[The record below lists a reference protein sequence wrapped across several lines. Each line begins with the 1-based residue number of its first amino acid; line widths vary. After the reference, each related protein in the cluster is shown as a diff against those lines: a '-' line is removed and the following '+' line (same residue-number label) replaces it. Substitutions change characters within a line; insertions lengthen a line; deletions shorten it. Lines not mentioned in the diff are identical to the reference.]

1 MFRKLL
7 FAGTSLA
14 FLAAMLTFATASQ
27 WKTADALTNCSASS
41 ASWNAAETQL
51 FGLMNTFRQQN
62 GVPPLKQSP
71 TLANMAAWM
80 AEDMAAHGGGVSNPP
95 THDDWSGRDYSSRA
109 RDCGSGGYN
118 GENVG
123 WGFGSAQAMFNGW
136 AGSSGHRAAM
146 LNPQFKVVGIGQAGS
161 NWAADFSSVDDS
173 GSGGTGGTNPT
184 NTPFPTQPS
193 NGNPTNTPANTPT
206 GNGTP
211 TASATTTT
219 SAGGATPIP
228 SYKLPSSYPIKR
240 AMVPQLAAE

>member
-27 WKTADALTNCSASS
+27 WKTADALTNCSANSGG
-41 ASWNAAETQL
+41 WNAAENEL
-51 FGLMNTFRQQN
+51 LVLVNNFRQQN
-62 GVPPLKQSP
+62 GLGPLTQSP

-80 AEDMAAHGGGVSNPP
+80 AEDMAAHNGPANAQHGDSL
-95 THDDWSGRDYSSRA
+95 GRDFQTRTA
-109 RDCGSGGYN
+109 NCGATGYT
-118 GENVG
+118 GENLG

-136 AGSSGHRAAM
+136 LNSPGHKAAM
-146 LNPQFKVVGIGQAGS
+146 INASFKYIGLGQVGS
-161 NWAADFSSVDDS
+161 YWAADFSSS
-173 GSGGTGGTNPT
+173 PGSSGGTGGTNPT